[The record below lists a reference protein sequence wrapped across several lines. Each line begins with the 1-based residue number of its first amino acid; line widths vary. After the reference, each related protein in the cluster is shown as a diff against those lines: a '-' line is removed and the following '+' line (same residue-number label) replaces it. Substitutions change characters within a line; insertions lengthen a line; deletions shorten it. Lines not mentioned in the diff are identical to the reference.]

1 MTDHGPG
8 PASTPAAEIEIDED
22 LARRLLT
29 EQHDDLADL
38 PIQVL
43 ASGWDNVMFRLGD
56 DLTIRLP
63 RRAVAA
69 TLVEHEQRWLP
80 DLAERLPLPVPA
92 PVRIGRPSAF
102 YPWSWSVLP
111 WIDGGPAGI
120 DADLDGPTAAADL
133 GRFLAALHRPA
144 PPDAPDNPHRGV
156 PLRQREEGFLAR
168 VELLSSSSRNRPAL
182 IDRAATLDRWATAV
196 EAEEWAGPP
205 LWVHGDLH
213 GHNIL
218 SNGGR
223 LVAVIDFGDITSGDP
238 ATDLAV
244 AWSLLDPSDHHVFRQ
259 AADTPARPIDEAM
272 WLRADG
278 NAIAIGIAILANSAD
293 NPAMAAMARRLLGP
307 LARGHGHRDVATPG
321 HLPSL

>member
-1 MTDHGPG
+1 MTDHGTG

-22 LARRLLT
+22 LVLRLLA
-29 EQHDDLADL
+29 EQHDDLTDL

-56 DLTIRLP
+56 ELTVRLP
-63 RRAVAA
+63 RRSAAA

-80 DLAERLPLPVPA
+80 ELAPRLPLPIPA
-92 PVRIGRPSAF
+92 PVRVGRPSSF

-111 WIDGGPAGI
+111 WFDGGPAGI
-120 DADLDGPTAAADL
+120 AADLDGPTVAEQL

-144 PPDAPDNPHRGV
+144 PSDAPDNPHRGV
-156 PLRQREEGFLAR
+156 PLRQREAGFLER
-168 VELLSSSSRNRPAL
+168 VDLLSSSSADRPAL
-182 IDRAATLDRWATAV
+182 IDRAATLDRWSAAV
-196 EAEEWAGPP
+196 GAKVWPGPP

-218 SNGGR
+218 SDHGH

-244 AWSLLDPSDHHVFRQ
+244 AWSILEPQDHQAFRR
-259 AADTPARPIDEAM
+259 AADAAERPIDDAM
-272 WLRADG
+272 WLRAEG
-278 NAIAIGIAILANSAD
+278 NAIAVGIAILANSAD
-293 NPAMAAMARRLLGP
+293 NPAMAAMARRMLGP
-307 LARGHGHRDVATPG
+307 LAIGP
-321 HLPSL
+321 